1 MAQMTIRQMHWIG
14 ALVCAA
20 AMGVALYLQHGL
32 GQEPCP
38 LCILQR
44 FAMIAL
50 GVFFLAAALQNPG
63 RLGQRLYGVLQL
75 AAAGAGI
82 AVAGRHVWLQSL
94 PADQVPACGPGYDY
108 LMENFP
114 LLDAFSVIFRGS
126 GECAKVDWALYGV
139 TLPQL
144 TLAAFA
150 GLFLGV
156 LYLQWRL
163 AMNSR

>member
-1 MAQMTIRQMHWIG
+1 MSARKMHVAG
-14 ALVCAA
+14 ALFCVA
-20 AMGVALYLQHGL
+20 AMGVALYLQYGL

-50 GVFFLAAALQNPG
+50 GTFFLLAAIHNPNRFGQHFYGLLQFAAA
-63 RLGQRLYGVLQL
+63 
-75 AAAGAGI
+75 AAGI

-126 GECAKVDWALYGV
+126 GECATIGWSFHGI

-144 TLAAFA
+144 TLAAFVV
-150 GLFLGV
+150 LFLWV
-156 LYLQWRL
+156 LLLQWRVVK
-163 AMNSR
+163 RHQ